1 MTKTNPSLV
10 APDTCCRGD
19 DSDGCEE
26 PVTGSVFFSD
36 GVSVRGGATCEP
48 CFVTLVERHP
58 EQDNT
63 WLYGPL
69 EPHPDQPGV
78 KVVPPYE
85 WADLVLHTKQLFAR
99 WGLVRGA
106 HVELARRALATAKL
120 ALEAGDTNSACD
132 RAAQAAEEM
141 VAVGLLYKGVRP
153 VGVTAK
159 GMREHYENTFPYL
172 ADTEETSVALLRTVQ
187 QARRSANLLGKVMP
201 KRQAEET
208 VNQAESFVS
217 ALKHGISA
225 EMRYAEHKRVEGDR
239 IEAKLKAGLAPFAPA
254 AEGMEPG

>member
-1 MTKTNPSLV
+1 MTKPNTPVV
-10 APDTCCRGD
+10 APDACCRGD
-19 DSDGCEE
+19 AFDCEE
-26 PVTGSVFFSD
+26 PATGWLFFSD
-36 GVSVRGGATCEP
+36 GIRVGEGATCEP

-106 HVELARRALATAKL
+106 RVELARRALATAKL

-159 GMREHYENTFPYL
+159 GMREQYENAFPYL

-201 KRQAEET
+201 KGQAEET

-225 EMRYAEHKRVEGDR
+225 ELRYTEHKRVEGNR
-239 IEAKLKAGLAPFAPA
+239 IEAKLKAGLAPA
-254 AEGMEPG
+254 AEGMGPG